1 MMGKKSPAQIN
12 LEYAAAYLLIRGLG
26 ILPRRVAVKMGC
38 LLGSFAFHVSRKL
51 RLTGFRNLTLAF
63 PELGDA
69 ERQQILRES
78 FINLGR
84 QLGEFS
90 QFSKTTPDGL
100 REFVDSEGLENLET
114 AQKSG
119 RGVILVTG
127 HLGLWEFSSFAL
139 SAFGYPLSFLVRRLD
154 NPKVERIVDK
164 IRTKFGNRT
173 IDKNAATRKMLKILK
188 TGGTLGIL
196 TDINTVAR
204 EGIFVDFFGV
214 PAATTFVMAKLA
226 LRTDAAVLPVFAVWD
241 ETKHHVLLKVEP
253 PVVFEKTGDE
263 TADVRNLTAAATKAL
278 ENCIRHYPAQWLW
291 IHKRWRTRPP
301 NEPEIYPV

>member
-1 MMGKKSPAQIN
+1 MGKKGLIQTN
-12 LEYAAAYLLIRGLG
+12 LEYAAAWILIRGLG
-26 ILPRRVAVKMGC
+26 FLSRRAAVKTGC
-38 LLGSFAFHVSRKL
+38 SLGSLTYHVSRKL
-51 RLTGFRNLTLAF
+51 RLTGFRNLSLAF
-63 PELGDA
+63 PELKEA
-69 ERQQILRES
+69 ERECILRES
-78 FINLGR
+78 FVNLGR

-90 QFSKTTPDGL
+90 QFSKTTPESL
-100 REFVDSEGLENLET
+100 REFVDCEGLENLEA
-114 AQKSG
+114 AQNSG

-139 SAFGYPLSFLVRRLD
+139 SAFGHPLSFLVRRID
-154 NPKVERIVDK
+154 NPKVERVIDK

-188 TGGTLGIL
+188 SGGTLGIL

-214 PAATTFVMAKLA
+214 PAATTFIMAKLA
-226 LRTDAAVLPVFAVWD
+226 LHTGATVLPVFAVWA
-241 ETKHHVLLKVEP
+241 EKKHHVLLKVEP

-263 TADVRNLTAAATKAL
+263 TADIRNLTAAATKAL

-301 NEPEIYPV
+301 NEPEIYRV